1 MIVAL
6 LAAAVSLLALL
17 APIATLGEPEHVTVR
32 RGRP

>member
-1 MIVAL
+1 VIAAL
-6 LAAAVSLLALL
+6 LVAAVSLLALL